1 MTLCVIF
8 CQKRDFHFVVN
19 VIWLGPSKENET
31 GMFSYIF
38 MKILESRPHR
48 YDWGI
53 DFLTKGQASKIKGH
67 IVTNYVQSGMA
78 ILDVGCGTGDLA
90 VRAARTGAF
99 VTGVDISEGM
109 LAVAQERI
117 KKNGLEN
124 QVVLHHAGVVEID
137 SLFDEKSFD
146 LITSTLVM
154 SELYT
159 EEREWALKE
168 LFRILKPDGK
178 LLVVSEVRPKLFLKR
193 AIYYA
198 LRFPLALITYLISQ
212 TGTKPVRDI
221 AVEMRQAGFEITEER
236 YSFLE
241 SFVTVVARRS
251 TGAHLAAVAR
261 VMKPDQD
268 RSQIKSL
275 IDFCGRWFPN
285 PVVPGLRRI
294 GTPDRNSPVVVTG
307 NFHLT
312 VRRVEK
318 ALTSQNCY
326 LLVVQSKGINVW
338 CASAGGEMNTHSITT
353 ALKTSGIASLIDHRD
368 LILPQLSAPGI
379 DTKLLK
385 KVSGWKGKWGPVYV
399 NSLPESIANGHT
411 KTEEQRRVHF
421 DLPFRMEMLFAMNF
435 LLWLFFSAIAL
446 TIHPVW
452 AVFITL
458 IFWSAGFILYAG
470 YYLLPFKSG
479 WSKALMLA
487 IAAIAVFV
495 GISEHATGSPWHY
508 KGWMI
513 FTALVI
519 LSIGFDLKGI
529 VGGQTSEAEAFLH
542 KLGFESFGHLFQSKA
557 VHTGFITQDKSRCVN
572 CNTCGMVCPVGVF
585 GIVKHKNDVI
595 IVDDTTCLK
604 CNGCVMQCPQKA
616 LRLS

>member
-1 MTLCVIF
+1 LKAKAVPLALHRRS
-8 CQKRDFHFVVN
+8 QSVV
-19 VIWLGPSKENET
+19 VMWFGSSKENET
-31 GMFSYIF
+31 VMFSYIF
-38 MKILESRPHR
+38 MKMLESRPHR

-53 DFLTKGQASKIKGH
+53 DFLTRGQAGKIKEH
-67 IVTNYVQSGMA
+67 IVTNFVRSGMA

-90 VRAARTGAF
+90 VRAARAGAF

-109 LAVAQERI
+109 LAVAKERV
-117 KKNGLEN
+117 KKNALEN
-124 QVVLHHAGVVEID
+124 KVVLHHAGVVEID

-154 SELYT
+154 SELYA
-159 EEREWALKE
+159 EEREWAFKE

-178 LLVVSEVRPKLFLKR
+178 LLVASEVKPKHFLKR

-198 LRFPLALITYLISQ
+198 LRFPLALITCIISQ
-212 TGTKPVRDI
+212 TGTKPVRNI
-221 AVEMRQAGFEITEER
+221 ADEMRQAGFEITEER

-241 SFVTVVARRS
+241 SFVTVVARRFKAAQPAA
-251 TGAHLAAVAR
+251 GARA
-261 VMKPDQD
+261 MKPDQD

-275 IDFCGRWFPN
+275 FDFCGRWFPN

-294 GTPDRNSPVVVTG
+294 GTPDRDSPVVVTG

-338 CASAGGEMNTHSITT
+338 CASAGGEMNTHSIIT
-353 ALKTSGIASLIDHRD
+353 ALKTSDIASLVDHRE

-385 KVSGWKGKWGPVYV
+385 KVSGWKGKWGPIYAS
-399 NSLPESIANGHT
+399 SLPELLVNGHS
-411 KTEEQRRVHF
+411 KTQEQCRVRF

-435 LLWLFFSAIAL
+435 LLWLFFFVIAL
-446 TIHPVW
+446 AIDPAW
-452 AVFITL
+452 AVVMTL
-458 IFWSAGFILYAG
+458 IFWGAGFILYAG

-495 GISEHATGSPWHY
+495 GISVHAAGSPWHY
-508 KGWMI
+508 TGWMI
-513 FTALVI
+513 FTSLVI

-529 VGGQTSEAEAFLH
+529 VGDQTSEAEAFLH
-542 KLGFESFGHLFQSKA
+542 KLGFESFGHLFRAKG

-572 CNTCGMVCPVGVF
+572 CNTCGMVCPVSVY
-585 GIVKHKNDVI
+585 GIAKHNKDII
-595 IVDDTTCLK
+595 IVDDSACLK
-604 CNGCVMQCPQKA
+604 CNACVMQCPQKA
-616 LRLS
+616 LSFC

>member
-1 MTLCVIF
+1 
-8 CQKRDFHFVVN
+8 
-19 VIWLGPSKENET
+19 
-31 GMFSYIF
+31 

-53 DFLTKGQASKIKGH
+53 DFLTKGEAGKIKEH
-67 IVTNYVQSGMA
+67 IVTNFVRSGMA

-90 VRAARTGAF
+90 VRAAQAGAF
-99 VTGVDISEGM
+99 VTGIDISQGM
-109 LAVAQERI
+109 LAVAQERV

-124 QVVLHHAGVVEID
+124 KVVLHHAGVVEID

-154 SELYT
+154 SELYA
-159 EEREWALKE
+159 EERKWALKE
-168 LFRILKPDGK
+168 LFRTLKPDGK
-178 LLVVSEVRPKLFLKR
+178 LLVVSEVRPKHFLKR

-198 LRFPLALITYLISQ
+198 LRFPLALITYLICQ
-212 TGTKPVRDI
+212 TGTKPVKNLAD
-221 AVEMRQAGFEITEER
+221 EMREAGFEITEER

-251 TGAHLAAVAR
+251 KVAQTAAVAR
-261 VMKPDQD
+261 AMKPDQD

-275 IDFCGRWFPN
+275 FDFCGRWFPN

-294 GTPDRNSPVVVTG
+294 GTPDRDSPVVVTG

-338 CASAGGEMNTHSITT
+338 CASAGGEMNTHSIIA
-353 ALKTSGIASLIDHRD
+353 ALKTSDIASLVDHRE

-379 DTKLLK
+379 DTELLR
-385 KVSGWKGKWGPVYV
+385 KVSGWKGKWGPIYAS
-399 NSLPESIANGHT
+399 SLPELFVNGHT
-411 KTEEQRRVHF
+411 KTQEKRRVRF
-421 DLPFRMEMLFAMNF
+421 DLPFRIEMLFAMNF
-435 LLWLFFSAIAL
+435 LLWLIFSAIAL
-446 TIHPVW
+446 AIRPAW
-452 AVFITL
+452 AVVMTL
-458 IFWSAGFILYAG
+458 VFWGAGFILYTG

-487 IAAIAVFV
+487 VTAIAVFV
-495 GISEHATGSPWHY
+495 GISVHAAGSPWHY
-508 KGWMI
+508 TGWMI
-513 FTALVI
+513 FTSLVI

-529 VGGQTSEAEAFLH
+529 VGDQTSEAEAFLH
-542 KLGFESFGHLFQSKA
+542 RLGFESFGYLFRAQG

-572 CNTCGMVCPVGVF
+572 CNICGTVCPVDVY
-585 GIVKHKNDVI
+585 GIAKHKKDVI
-595 IVDDTTCLK
+595 IVDDSTCLK
-604 CNGCVMQCPQKA
+604 CNACVMQCPQKA
-616 LRLS
+616 LSLS

>member
-1 MTLCVIF
+1 
-8 CQKRDFHFVVN
+8 
-19 VIWLGPSKENET
+19 
-31 GMFSYIF
+31 MFSYIF

-53 DFLTKGQASKIKGH
+53 DFLTNGHAGKIKEY
-67 IVTNYVQSGMA
+67 IVTNFVQSGMA

-90 VRAARTGAF
+90 VRASRAGAF

-109 LAVAQERI
+109 LAVAQERV
-117 KKNGLEN
+117 KKNGLGN

-168 LFRILKPDGK
+168 LLRILKPDGK
-178 LLVVSEVRPKLFLKR
+178 LLVVSEVRPKQFLKR

-212 TGTKPVRDI
+212 TGTKPVRNI
-221 AVEMRQAGFEITEER
+221 ADEMRQAGFEITEER

-251 TGAHLAAVAR
+251 KVAQLAAVAR
-261 VMKPDQD
+261 VMNPDQD
-268 RSQIKSL
+268 RSHIKSL
-275 IDFCGRWFPN
+275 FDFCGRWFPN

-294 GTPDRNSPVVVTG
+294 GTPDRDSPVVVTG

-338 CASAGGEMNTHSITT
+338 CASAGGEMNTHSIIT
-353 ALKTSGIASLIDHRD
+353 ALKTSDIASLVDHRE
-368 LILPQLSAPGI
+368 LILPQLSATGI

-385 KVSGWKGKWGPVYV
+385 KVSGWKGKWGPVYA
-399 NSLPESIANGHT
+399 NSLPELIANGHI
-411 KTEEQRRVHF
+411 KTQEQRRVRF
-421 DLPFRMEMLFAMNF
+421 DLPFRMEMLFAMNS
-435 LLWLFFSAIAL
+435 LLWLFFTAIAL
-446 TIHPVW
+446 AIQPAW
-452 AVFITL
+452 AVVMTL
-458 IFWSAGFILYAG
+458 IFWGAGFILYAG

-495 GISEHATGSPWHY
+495 GISVQATESPWHY
-508 KGWMI
+508 AGWMI
-513 FTALVI
+513 FTSLII

-529 VGGQTSEAEAFLH
+529 VGDQTSEAEAFLY
-542 KLGFESFGHLFQSKA
+542 KLGFESFGHLFLSKG

-572 CNTCGMVCPVGVF
+572 CNTCGMVCPVSVF
-585 GIVKHKNDVI
+585 GIAKHKKDII
-595 IVDDTTCLK
+595 IVDDSTCLK

-616 LRLS
+616 LSLS

>member
-1 MTLCVIF
+1 
-8 CQKRDFHFVVN
+8 
-19 VIWLGPSKENET
+19 
-31 GMFSYIF
+31 MFSYIF

-53 DFLTKGQASKIKGH
+53 DFLTRGQVDKIKEH
-67 IVTNYVQSGMA
+67 IVTNFVRSGMA

-90 VRAARTGAF
+90 VRAARAGAF

-109 LAVAQERI
+109 LAVARERV
-117 KKNGLEN
+117 KENGLDN
-124 QVVLHHAGVVEID
+124 KVVLHHAGVDEID

-168 LFRILKPDGK
+168 LLRILKPDGN
-178 LLVVSEVRPKLFLKR
+178 LLVVSEVKPKHLLKR

-221 AVEMRQAGFEITEER
+221 ADEMRQAGFKIIKER

-241 SFVTVVARRS
+241 SFVTVVAGRS
-251 TGAHLAAVAR
+251 KAAQPAVVAR

-275 IDFCGRWFPN
+275 FDFCGRWFPN

-294 GTPDRNSPVVVTG
+294 GTPARNSPVVVTG

-312 VRRVEK
+312 VRRVER
-318 ALTSQNCY
+318 ALKSQNCY

-338 CASAGGEMNTHSITT
+338 CASAGGELNTHSIIT
-353 ALKTSGIASLIDHRD
+353 ALKTSGIDSLIDHRE

-385 KVSGWKGKWGPVYV
+385 KVSGWEGKWGPVYAS
-399 NSLPESIANGHT
+399 SLPEHLANGHG
-411 KTEEQRRVHF
+411 KTQKQCRVSF
-421 DLPFRMEMLFAMNF
+421 DLPFRLEMLFAMNF

-446 TIHPVW
+446 AIHPAW
-452 AVFITL
+452 AAVMAL
-458 IFWSAGFILYAG
+458 IFWGAGFILYAG
-470 YYLLPFKSG
+470 YYLLPFRSG

-487 IAAIAVFV
+487 IAAIAIFV
-495 GISEHATGSPWHY
+495 GISVHVAGSPWHY
-508 KGWMI
+508 VGWVI
-513 FTALVI
+513 LTSLVI

-529 VGGQTSEAEAFLH
+529 VGDQTSEAEAFLH
-542 KLGFESFGHLFQSKA
+542 KLGFESFGHLFRSKGI
-557 VHTGFITQDKSRCVN
+557 HSGFITQDKSRCVN
-572 CNTCGMVCPVGVF
+572 CNTCGMVCPVSVY
-585 GIVKHKNDVI
+585 GIAKNKKDII
-595 IVDDTTCLK
+595 IVDDSTCLK

-616 LRLS
+616 LSLS

>member
-1 MTLCVIF
+1 MV
-8 CQKRDFHFVVN
+8 
-19 VIWLGPSKENET
+19 GSSKENET
-31 GMFSYIF
+31 AMFSYIF

-53 DFLTKGQASKIKGH
+53 DFLTKGQAGKIKEH
-67 IVTNYVQSGMA
+67 IVTNFVLSGMA

-109 LAVAQERI
+109 LAVAQERV
-117 KKNGLEN
+117 KKNGLGN

-168 LFRILKPDGK
+168 LLRILKPDGK
-178 LLVVSEVRPKLFLKR
+178 LVVVSEVRPKHFLKR
-193 AIYYA
+193 AIYNA

-212 TGTKPVRDI
+212 TGTKPVRNI
-221 AVEMRQAGFEITEER
+221 AGEMRQAGFEITEEH

-251 TGAHLAAVAR
+251 KDVKVAAVSR

-275 IDFCGRWFPN
+275 LDFCGRWFPN

-294 GTPDRNSPVVVTG
+294 GTPDRDSPVVVTG

-338 CASAGGEMNTHSITT
+338 CASAGGELNTHSIIT
-353 ALKTSGIASLIDHRD
+353 ALKTSDTSSLVDHRE

-385 KVSGWKGKWGPVYV
+385 KVSGWKGKWGPVYAI
-399 NSLPESIANGHT
+399 SLPEFLANSHT
-411 KTEEQRRVHF
+411 KMQKQCRVRF

-446 TIHPVW
+446 AIHPVW
-452 AVFITL
+452 AVVMTL
-458 IFWSAGFILYAG
+458 IFWGAGFILYAG

-487 IAAIAVFV
+487 IAAITVFV
-495 GISEHATGSPWHY
+495 GISVHAAGSPWHY
-508 KGWMI
+508 TGWMI
-513 FTALVI
+513 FTSLVI

-529 VGGQTSEAEAFLH
+529 VGDQTSEAEAFLH
-542 KLGFESFGHLFQSKA
+542 KFGFESFGHLFLSKG
-557 VHTGFITQDKSRCVN
+557 VHKGLISQDKFRCVN

-585 GIVKHKNDVI
+585 GIAKHKKDI
-595 IVDDTTCLK
+595 IIFDDSTCLK

-616 LRLS
+616 LSLS

>member
-1 MTLCVIF
+1 MV
-8 CQKRDFHFVVN
+8 
-19 VIWLGPSKENET
+19 GSSKENET
-31 GMFSYIF
+31 AMFSYIF

-53 DFLTKGQASKIKGH
+53 DFLTKGQAGKIKEH
-67 IVTNYVQSGMA
+67 IVTNFVLSGMA

-109 LAVAQERI
+109 LAVAQERV
-117 KKNGLEN
+117 KKNGLGN

-168 LFRILKPDGK
+168 LLRILKPDGK
-178 LLVVSEVRPKLFLKR
+178 LVVVSEVRPKHFLKR
-193 AIYYA
+193 AIYNA

-212 TGTKPVRDI
+212 TGTKPVRNI
-221 AVEMRQAGFEITEER
+221 AGEMRQAGFEITEEH

-251 TGAHLAAVAR
+251 KDVKVAAVSR

-275 IDFCGRWFPN
+275 LDFCGRWFPN

-294 GTPDRNSPVVVTG
+294 GTPDRDSPVVVTG

-338 CASAGGEMNTHSITT
+338 CASAGGEMNTHCIIT
-353 ALKTSGIASLIDHRD
+353 ALKTSDVASLVDHRE

-379 DTKLLK
+379 DTKLLQ
-385 KVSGWKGKWGPVYV
+385 KVSGWKGKWGPVYAA
-399 NSLPESIANGHT
+399 SLPEFIANGLT
-411 KTEEQRRVHF
+411 KTQEQRRVRF

-435 LLWLFFSAIAL
+435 LLWLFFCAIAL
-446 TIHPVW
+446 AIDPVW
-452 AVFITL
+452 VLVMTL
-458 IFWSAGFILYAG
+458 IFWGAGFILYAG
-470 YYLLPFKSG
+470 YDLLPFKSG

-487 IAAIAVFV
+487 IAAIAVFG
-495 GISEHATGSPWHY
+495 GISAHVAGSPWHY

-513 FTALVI
+513 FATLVI

-529 VGGQTSEAEAFLH
+529 VGDQTSEAEAFLH
-542 KLGFESFGHLFQSKA
+542 KLGFESFGHLFLSKG
-557 VHTGFITQDKSRCVN
+557 VHTGFITQDKSGCVN
-572 CNTCGMVCPVGVF
+572 CNTCCMVCPVGVF
-585 GIVKHKNDVI
+585 GMATHKKDII
-595 IVDDTTCLK
+595 IVDDSACLK

-616 LRLS
+616 LSLN

>member
-1 MTLCVIF
+1 
-8 CQKRDFHFVVN
+8 
-19 VIWLGPSKENET
+19 
-31 GMFSYIF
+31 MFSYIF
-38 MKILESRPHR
+38 MKILESRPQR

-53 DFLTKGQASKIKGH
+53 DFLTKGQAGKIKES
-67 IVTNYVQSGMA
+67 IVTNFVRSGMA
-78 ILDVGCGTGDLA
+78 IFDVGCGTGDLA
-90 VRAARTGAF
+90 VRAARAGAF

-109 LAVAQERI
+109 LAVAQERV

-124 QVVLHHAGVVEID
+124 KVVLHHAGVVEID

-154 SELYT
+154 SELYA
-159 EEREWALKE
+159 EERKWALKE
-168 LFRILKPDGK
+168 LLRILKPDGK
-178 LLVVSEVRPKLFLKR
+178 LLVVSEVRPKYFLKR
-193 AIYYA
+193 AIYYV

-212 TGTKPVRDI
+212 TGTKPVRNI
-221 AVEMRQAGFEITEER
+221 ADEMRQAGFEITEER

-251 TGAHLAAVAR
+251 EVAQPAAISRA
-261 VMKPDQD
+261 MKPEQD

-275 IDFCGRWFPN
+275 FDFCGRWFPN

-294 GTPDRNSPVVVTG
+294 GTPDQASPVVVTG

-338 CASAGGEMNTHSITT
+338 CASAGGEMNTHSIIT
-353 ALKTSGIASLIDHRD
+353 ALKTSGIDNLVDHRE

-379 DTKLLK
+379 NTKLLK
-385 KVSGWKGKWGPVYV
+385 KVSGWKGKWGPLYAI
-399 NSLPESIANGHT
+399 SLPEFLANDHT
-411 KTEEQRRVHF
+411 KTQGQCRVRF
-421 DLPFRMEMLFAMNF
+421 DLPFRMEMLFAMNS

-446 TIHPVW
+446 AIHPTW
-452 AVFITL
+452 AVITTL
-458 IFWSAGFILYAG
+458 IFWGAGFILYAG

-487 IAAIAVFV
+487 LAAIAVFV
-495 GISEHATGSPWHY
+495 GISEHAAGSPWHY
-508 KGWMI
+508 TGWMI
-513 FTALVI
+513 FTSLVI

-529 VGGQTSEAEAFLH
+529 VGDQTSEAEAFLH
-542 KLGFESFGHLFQSKA
+542 KLGFESFGHLFRAKS
-557 VHTGFITQDKSRCVN
+557 VHTGFITQDKSICVN
-572 CNTCGMVCPVGVF
+572 CNTCGMVCPVGVY
-585 GIVKHKNDVI
+585 GIAKHKKDII
-595 IVDDTTCLK
+595 IVDDSTCLK
-604 CNGCVMQCPQKA
+604 CNACVIQCPQKA
-616 LRLS
+616 LSISEEKRVRS